1 MIGASRGSYR
11 QFAIALTEGGE
22 ARLGIALQWTRVWSS
37 SEYKYSLLLNVAEAA
52 PVFMRHWAKTQTFF
66 ESRKSSIIECN
77 CMFLCLFVCSC
88 LSFSL
93 SFILSFFPCCL
104 KWRKNIGIYSFKR
117 KDLRASG
124 TCYLIRSSN
133 NITTY
138 NETDVVIA
146 RVKVRELRCVTLIFI
161 AQVVRWIDGYTVNT
175 KRVTNS

>member
-1 MIGASRGSYR
+1 LFLKTASEKVIGASRGSYR

-52 PVFMRHWAKTQTFF
+52 PVFTRPWAKTKTFF

-93 SFILSFFPCCL
+93 SFFLSFFL
-104 KWRKNIGIYSFKR
+104 SLLFEMTQKYWNLFFQKK
-117 KDLRASG
+117 
-124 TCYLIRSSN
+124 RSSSFR
-133 NITTY
+133 Y
-138 NETDVVIA
+138 M
-146 RVKVRELRCVTLIFI
+146 LL
-161 AQVVRWIDGYTVNT
+161 
-175 KRVTNS
+175 NSIEQ